1 MRTTRVGAKWAHC
14 VLGSDGP
21 GSCSPT
27 VGGTVARRVLA
38 AALIV
43 PALVVALAACTSS
56 GGDDPT
62 TSASSPSSVTSS
74 GAQTGTS
81 STAPSSTAPTTA
93 SSSVATPPPQTK
105 AALAAYTAFTNAT
118 NEAQRT
124 PSRVSKQLAQYAI
137 DPALGTARGVLT
149 QFQVSNIEWH
159 GTPPASRTRVVRNN
173 PTAQP
178 YPTVT
183 LIDCPTL
190 SSTWRPYNTKTG
202 KPVKTVT
209 PKVAPPW
216 ATTATIALYKGKWMV
231 QIEKTDMTRTCTP

>member
-1 MRTTRVGAKWAHC
+1 M
-14 VLGSDGP
+14 
-21 GSCSPT
+21 
-27 VGGTVARRVLA
+27 ARRVLA

-74 GAQTGTS
+74 GAQTGTA
-81 STAPSSTAPTTA
+81 TAPSSTAPTTA

-159 GTPPASRTRVVRNN
+159 GTPPSSRTRVVKNN

-183 LIDCPTL
+183 VVDCPTV
-190 SSTWRPYNTKTG
+190 SNTWRPFNTKTG
-202 KPVKTVT
+202 KPVKTVQ

-216 ATTATIALYKGKWMV
+216 ATTATIAFYKGKWMV